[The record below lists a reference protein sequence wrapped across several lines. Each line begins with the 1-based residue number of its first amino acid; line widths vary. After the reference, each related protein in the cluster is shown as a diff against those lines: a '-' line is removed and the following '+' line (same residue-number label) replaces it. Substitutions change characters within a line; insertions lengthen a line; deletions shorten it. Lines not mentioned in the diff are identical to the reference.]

1 MSASLTAGQT
11 VIRQGWPSRSMYFIK
26 HGYVDL
32 LVDGVVVD
40 TVREGDYFGE
50 VALLPLPSKE
60 ELLEVNF

>member
-1 MSASLTAGQT
+1 
-11 VIRQGWPSRSMYFIK
+11 MYFIK

-50 VALLPLPSKE
+50 VALLPLPSPE
-60 ELLEVNF
+60 DLLQVTYCRSTSVNRCD